1 MGSWMKFLEL
11 WSTRFSTNAS
21 FTFMPEIRPGW
32 LVNIGN
38 RVQMFV
44 NSVTHS
50 FNFTSGFTTNAEL
63 TSAAS
68 LTDDIDW
75 LPRAGLSSVIDSIP
89 DRESNFDD
97 SPEVTFPEKPEDIPE
112 GSPLHP
118 R

>member
-1 MGSWMKFLEL
+1 
-11 WSTRFSTNAS
+11 
-21 FTFMPEIRPGW
+21 MPEIRPGW
-32 LVNIGN
+32 LLNIGN

-50 FNFTSGFTTNAEL
+50 FNYTSGFTTAAEL

-68 LTDDIDW
+68 LTNDIDW
-75 LPRAGLSSVIDSIP
+75 LPRAGLSSVIDQVPVRDPASP
-89 DRESNFDD
+89 DQ
-97 SPEVTFPEKPEDIPE
+97 PEVTLPEDIPE